1 MNNYNN
7 IFIIKS
13 LGINCRCMA
22 KVPNNIQMI
31 KTSINISDLLDK
43 KPNFAE
49 NDIHMSGVDYT
60 DITCSFESI
69 YKNEKS
75 GDIIHIDK
83 NKNMNKEML
92 RNIKTLND
100 LIFQNE
106 NKITGL
112 VDVSL
117 STIIKHITE
126 YMKNI
131 PYLLIVDII
140 YDTSGLLYKYL
151 KYKNKY
157 LVKSAVY
164 K

>member
-1 MNNYNN
+1 
-7 IFIIKS
+7 
-13 LGINCRCMA
+13 MA

-43 KPNFAE
+43 ISKNKMPNFAE
-49 NDIHMSGVDYT
+49 NDIHKSGIFYT

-100 LIFQNE
+100 LIFQDKYKN
-106 NKITGL
+106 IP
-112 VDVSL
+112 L
-117 STIIKHITE
+117 STIIKHINQ
-126 YMKNI
+126 YMNNS

-140 YDTSGLLYKYL
+140 YDTRGLLYKYL

>member
-1 MNNYNN
+1 
-7 IFIIKS
+7 
-13 LGINCRCMA
+13 MA
-22 KVPNNIQMI
+22 QVPNNIQMI
-31 KTSINISDLLDK
+31 KTSINISNLLNKMPD
-43 KPNFAE
+43 FAE
-49 NDIHMSGVDYT
+49 NDIHKAGVFYT

-92 RNIKTLND
+92 RNIVELNK
-100 LIFQNE
+100 LIFQDKYKNTM
-106 NKITGL
+106 TGL
-112 VDVSL
+112 YDVSL
-117 STIIKHITE
+117 SIIIEHITE

-140 YDTSGLLYKYL
+140 YETSGLLYKYL

-157 LVKSAVY
+157 KY
-164 K
+164 INII

>member
-1 MNNYNN
+1 V
-7 IFIIKS
+7 
-13 LGINCRCMA
+13 A

-31 KTSINISDLLDK
+31 KTSINISELLNKIPD
-43 KPNFAE
+43 FAE
-49 NDIHMSGVDYT
+49 NDIHKAGVDYT

-92 RNIKTLND
+92 RNIVELNK
-100 LIFQNE
+100 LIFQDKYK

-112 VDVSL
+112 YDVSL
-117 STIIKHITE
+117 SIIIEHITE

-157 LVKSAVY
+157 KY
-164 K
+164 INTI

>member
-1 MNNYNN
+1 MNN
-7 IFIIKS
+7 IFIIKAI
-13 LGINCRCMA
+13 GINCRCMA
-22 KVPNNIQMI
+22 QVPNNIQMI
-31 KTSINISDLLDK
+31 KTSINISNLLNKMPD
-43 KPNFAE
+43 FAE
-49 NDIHMSGVDYT
+49 NDIYKSGVNYT

-92 RNIKTLND
+92 RNIKTLNE
-100 LIFQNE
+100 LIFQDKYKNE
-106 NKITGL
+106 ITGL
-112 VDVSL
+112 YDVLL
-117 STIIKHITE
+117 STIIEHITK

-140 YDTSGLLYKYL
+140 YDTRELLYKYL

-157 LVKSAVY
+157 LVKLADY